1 MKGKKFNAAEK
12 HFKKK
17 EERYRKEIAH
27 LEDYVK
33 AQKHQLVSYEDRI
46 QKLEYENHQQKEWI
60 GRLLQYTEL
69 SLDDIKKACEKD
81 KEIASLVK
89 SINLFQGIGTGSYL

>member
-1 MKGKKFNAAEK
+1 MKGSGYMKSKKFSAAEK

-33 AQKHQLVSYEDRI
+33 AQKR
-46 QKLEYENHQQKEWI
+46 
-60 GRLLQYTEL
+60 
-69 SLDDIKKACEKD
+69 
-81 KEIASLVK
+81 
-89 SINLFQGIGTGSYL
+89 